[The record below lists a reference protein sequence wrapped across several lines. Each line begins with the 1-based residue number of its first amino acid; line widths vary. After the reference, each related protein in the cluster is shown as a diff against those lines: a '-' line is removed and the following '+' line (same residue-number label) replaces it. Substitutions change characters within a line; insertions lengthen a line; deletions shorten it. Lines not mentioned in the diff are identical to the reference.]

1 MPSAIAPT
9 HLRNCLH
16 AVLAKPML
24 GKTQSMVFDQASRPL
39 ALYLHWPFCR
49 AKCPYCDFNSYVS
62 NDVDTKIFGDAL
74 CSEMTHMASLMPSRP
89 PLSSLFFGGGT
100 PSLMPPA
107 LVERLIRHAEDLFGF
122 VVDIEIT
129 AEANPTS
136 VEAEAMLGFQKAGVN
151 RVSMGVQSLDD
162 ASLKFLG
169 REHSAADALQ
179 ALDKVIKA
187 FDRVSIDLIY
197 ALPDQSLKAWQAMLG
212 QVLSFELGHLS
223 LYQLTI
229 ETGTVFHTRQR
240 RGEVM
245 ALNDDRAADLYEMTQ
260 QMTNAAGLPS
270 YEISNHAA
278 PGQACRH
285 NLTYWQAGDWLG
297 VGPGAHGRFALFDQ
311 AKNLAIRNATV
322 TRRNPAGWLDAVAI
336 KGHGIDEIQINSP
349 ADWADEMLMMGLRL
363 KNGIDLGVIENLCGP
378 CDDWL
383 YGDGVEQAIAA
394 GWLQRMPNQST
405 LTASDDGRLRLN
417 HILSTILR

>member
-1 MPSAIAPT
+1 MA
-9 HLRNCLH
+9 
-16 AVLAKPML
+16 
-24 GKTQSMVFDQASRPL
+24 GKAQSVVFDQASRPF

-49 AKCPYCDFNSYVS
+49 AKCPYCDFNSHVS
-62 NDVDTKIFGDAL
+62 NDVDSKIFGDAL
-74 CSEMTHMASLMPSRP
+74 CTEMTHMASLMPSRP

-100 PSLMPPA
+100 PSLMPPI

-122 VVDIEIT
+122 NGDIEIT

-136 VEAEAMLGFQKAGVN
+136 VEADAMLGFQKAGVN

-169 REHSAADALQ
+169 REHSAADALY
-179 ALDKVIKA
+179 ALDKVKKA

-197 ALPDQSLKAWQAMLG
+197 ALPDQSPKAWQDMLG
-212 QVLSFELGHLS
+212 QALSLGLGHLS

-229 ETGTVFHTRQR
+229 EAGTVFHRRQR
-240 RGEVM
+240 RGEIM
-245 ALNDDRAADLYEMTQ
+245 ALDDDRAADLYEMTQ
-260 QMTNAAGLPS
+260 QITDAAGLPA

-278 PGQACRH
+278 PGQECRH

-297 VGPGAHGRFALFDQ
+297 VGPGAHGRFALFDP
-311 AKNLAIRNATV
+311 AENIATRNASV
-322 TRRNPAGWLDAVAI
+322 TRRSPAGWLDAVAA
-336 KGHGIDEIQINSP
+336 KGHGIDETQIDSP
-349 ADWADEMLMMGLRL
+349 ADWASEMVMMGLRL
-363 KNGIDLGVIENLCGP
+363 TNGIDLDVIKNLCGP

-383 YGDGVEQAIAA
+383 DGDGVEQAIAA
-394 GWLQRMPNQST
+394 GWLRRMPNQSR
-405 LTASDDGRLRLN
+405 LIASDDGRLRLN

>member
-1 MPSAIAPT
+1 MA
-9 HLRNCLH
+9 
-16 AVLAKPML
+16 
-24 GKTQSMVFDQASRPL
+24 GKAQSVVFDQASRPF

-49 AKCPYCDFNSYVS
+49 AKCPYCDFNSHVS

-74 CSEMTHMASLMPSRP
+74 CTEMAHMASLMPSRP

-100 PSLMPPA
+100 PSLMPPI
-107 LVERLIRHAEDLFGF
+107 LVERLISHAEDLFGF
-122 VVDIEIT
+122 TDDIEIT

-162 ASLKFLG
+162 AGLKFLG

-179 ALDKVIKA
+179 ALDKVNKA

-197 ALPDQSLKAWQAMLG
+197 ALPNQSLKAWQKMLS
-212 QVLSFELGHLS
+212 QALSLGLGHLS

-229 ETGTVFHTRQR
+229 EAGTVFHTRQR

-245 ALNDDRAADLYEMTQ
+245 ALDDDGAADLYEMTQ
-260 QMTNAAGLPS
+260 QMTHAAGLPA

-278 PGQACRH
+278 PSQECRH
-285 NLTYWQAGDWLG
+285 NLTYWQTGDWLG
-297 VGPGAHGRFALFDQ
+297 VGPGAHGRFALFDP
-311 AKNLAIRNATV
+311 AENLAARNATV
-322 TRRNPAGWLDAVAI
+322 TRRSPAGWLDAVVA
-336 KGHGIDEIQINSP
+336 KGHGIEEAQIDSP
-349 ADWADEMLMMGLRL
+349 ADWASEMVMMGLRL
-363 KNGIDLGVIENLCGP
+363 TNGIDLGVIENLCGP
-378 CDDWL
+378 CNNWL
-383 YGDGVEQAIAA
+383 DSDGVEQAIAA
-394 GWLQRMPNQST
+394 GWLRRMPNQSR
-405 LTASDDGRLRLN
+405 LMASDDGRLRLN

>member
-1 MPSAIAPT
+1 MAGK
-9 HLRNCLH
+9 
-16 AVLAKPML
+16 AK
-24 GKTQSMVFDQASRPL
+24 SVVFDQASRPF

-49 AKCPYCDFNSYVS
+49 AKCPYCDFNSHVS

-74 CSEMTHMASLMPSRP
+74 CTEMAHMASLMPSRP

-100 PSLMPPA
+100 PSLMPPI

-122 VVDIEIT
+122 TDDIEIT

-162 ASLKFLG
+162 AGLKFLG

-179 ALDKVIKA
+179 ALDKVNKA

-197 ALPDQSLKAWQAMLG
+197 ALPNQSLKAWQKMLS
-212 QVLSFELGHLS
+212 QALSLGLGHLS

-229 ETGTVFHTRQR
+229 EAGTVFHTRQR

-245 ALNDDRAADLYEMTQ
+245 ALDDDGAADLYGMTQ
-260 QMTNAAGLPS
+260 QMTHAAGLPA

-278 PGQACRH
+278 PSQECRH
-285 NLTYWQAGDWLG
+285 NLTYWQTGDWLG
-297 VGPGAHGRFALFDQ
+297 VGPGAHGRFALFDP
-311 AKNLAIRNATV
+311 AENLAARNATV
-322 TRRNPAGWLDAVAI
+322 TRRSPAGWLDAVVA
-336 KGHGIDEIQINSP
+336 KGHGIEEAQIDSP
-349 ADWADEMLMMGLRL
+349 ADWASEMVMMGLRL
-363 KNGIDLGVIENLCGP
+363 TNGIDLGVIENLCGP
-378 CDDWL
+378 CDNWL
-383 YGDGVEQAIAA
+383 DGDGVEQAIAA
-394 GWLQRMPNQST
+394 GWLRRMPNQSR
-405 LTASDDGRLRLN
+405 LMASDDGRLRLN
-417 HILSTILR
+417 HILSTILH

>member
-1 MPSAIAPT
+1 MA
-9 HLRNCLH
+9 
-16 AVLAKPML
+16 
-24 GKTQSMVFDQASRPL
+24 GKAQSEVFDQASRPF

-49 AKCPYCDFNSYVS
+49 AKCPYCDFNSHVS

-74 CSEMTHMASLMPSRP
+74 CTEMAHMASLMPSRP

-100 PSLMPPA
+100 PSLMPPI
-107 LVERLIRHAEDLFGF
+107 LVERLIRHAKDLFGF
-122 VVDIEIT
+122 TDDIEIT

-179 ALDKVIKA
+179 ALDKVNKA

-197 ALPDQSLKAWQAMLG
+197 ALPNQSLKAWQKMLS
-212 QVLSFELGHLS
+212 QALSLGLGHLS

-229 ETGTVFHTRQR
+229 EAGTVFHTRQR

-245 ALNDDRAADLYEMTQ
+245 ALDDDGAADLYEMTQ
-260 QMTNAAGLPS
+260 QMTHAAGLPA

-278 PGQACRH
+278 PSQKCRH

-297 VGPGAHGRFALFDQ
+297 VGPGAHGRFALFDP
-311 AKNLAIRNATV
+311 AKNLATRNATV
-322 TRRNPAGWLDAVAI
+322 TRRSPAGWLDAVVA
-336 KGHGIDEIQINSP
+336 KGHGIEEAQIDSP
-349 ADWADEMLMMGLRL
+349 ADWASEMVMMGLRL
-363 KNGIDLGVIENLCGP
+363 TNGIDLGVIENLCGP
-378 CDDWL
+378 CDNWL
-383 YGDGVEQAIAA
+383 DGDGVEQAIAA
-394 GWLQRMPNQST
+394 GWLRRMPNQSR
-405 LTASDDGRLRLN
+405 LMASDDGRLRLN
-417 HILSTILR
+417 YILSTILR

>member
-1 MPSAIAPT
+1 MA
-9 HLRNCLH
+9 
-16 AVLAKPML
+16 
-24 GKTQSMVFDQASRPL
+24 GKAQSVVFDQASRPF

-49 AKCPYCDFNSYVS
+49 AKCPYCDFNSHVS

-74 CSEMTHMASLMPSRP
+74 CTEMAHMASLMPSRP

-100 PSLMPPA
+100 PSLMPPI

-122 VVDIEIT
+122 TDDIEIT

-162 ASLKFLG
+162 AGLKFLG

-179 ALDKVIKA
+179 ALDKVNKA

-197 ALPDQSLKAWQAMLG
+197 ALPNQSLKAWQKMLS
-212 QVLSFELGHLS
+212 QALSLGLGHLS

-229 ETGTVFHTRQR
+229 EAGTVFHTRQR

-245 ALNDDRAADLYEMTQ
+245 ALDDDGAADLYEMTQ
-260 QMTNAAGLPS
+260 QMTHAAGLPA

-278 PGQACRH
+278 PSQECRH
-285 NLTYWQAGDWLG
+285 NLTYWQTGDWLG
-297 VGPGAHGRFALFDQ
+297 VGPGAHGRFALFDP
-311 AKNLAIRNATV
+311 AENLAARNATV
-322 TRRNPAGWLDAVAI
+322 TRRSPAGWLDAVVA
-336 KGHGIDEIQINSP
+336 KGHGIEEAQIDSP
-349 ADWADEMLMMGLRL
+349 ADWASEMVMMGLRL
-363 KNGIDLGVIENLCGP
+363 TNGIDLGVIENLCGP

-383 YGDGVEQAIAA
+383 DGDGVEQAIAA
-394 GWLQRMPNQST
+394 GWLRRMPNQSR
-405 LTASDDGRLRLN
+405 LMASDDGRLRLN

>member
-1 MPSAIAPT
+1 MAG
-9 HLRNCLH
+9 N
-16 AVLAKPML
+16 
-24 GKTQSMVFDQASRPL
+24 TQTMVFDQASRPF

-49 AKCPYCDFNSYVS
+49 AKCPYCDFNSHVS
-62 NDVDTKIFGDAL
+62 NDVDSKIFGDAL
-74 CSEMTHMASLMPSRP
+74 CTEMTYMASLMPSRP

-100 PSLMPPA
+100 PSLMPPL

-122 VVDIEIT
+122 TGDIEIT

-151 RVSMGVQSLDD
+151 RISMGVQSLDD

-169 REHSAADALQ
+169 REHSATDALQ
-179 ALDKVIKA
+179 ALDKVNKA

-197 ALPDQSLKAWQAMLG
+197 ALPNQSQKAWKAMLG
-212 QVLSFELGHLS
+212 QALSLELGHLS

-245 ALNDDRAADLYEMTQ
+245 ALDDDRAADLYEMTQ

-270 YEISNHAA
+270 YDISNYAA
-278 PGQACRH
+278 LGQECRH
-285 NLTYWQAGDWLG
+285 NLIYWQAGDWLG

-311 AKNLAIRNATV
+311 ARNLAIRNAIV
-322 TRRNPAGWLDAVAI
+322 TRRNPAGWLDAVAT
-336 KGHGIDEIQINSP
+336 KGHGIDKTQIDSP
-349 ADWADEMLMMGLRL
+349 ASWASEMVMMGLRL
-363 KNGIDLGVIENLCGP
+363 TNGIDLGVIESLCGP
-378 CDDWL
+378 CNDWL
-383 YGDGVEQAIAA
+383 CGDGVEQAIAA
-394 GWLQRMPNQST
+394 GWLKRMQNQST
-405 LTASDDGRLRLN
+405 LMASDDGRLRLN

>member
-1 MPSAIAPT
+1 MA
-9 HLRNCLH
+9 
-16 AVLAKPML
+16 
-24 GKTQSMVFDQASRPL
+24 GKAQSEVFDQASRPF

-49 AKCPYCDFNSYVS
+49 AKCPYCDFNSHVS

-74 CSEMTHMASLMPSRP
+74 CTEMAHMASLMPSRP

-100 PSLMPPA
+100 PSLMPPI

-122 VVDIEIT
+122 TDDIEIT

-162 ASLKFLG
+162 AGLKFLG

-179 ALDKVIKA
+179 ALDKVNKA

-197 ALPDQSLKAWQAMLG
+197 ALPNQSLKAWQKMLS
-212 QVLSFELGHLS
+212 QALSLGLGHLS

-229 ETGTVFHTRQR
+229 EAGTVFHTRQR

-245 ALNDDRAADLYEMTQ
+245 ALDDDGAADLYEMTQ
-260 QMTNAAGLPS
+260 QMTHAAGLPA

-278 PGQACRH
+278 PSQECRH
-285 NLTYWQAGDWLG
+285 NLTYWQTGDWLG
-297 VGPGAHGRFALFDQ
+297 VGPGAHGRFALFDP
-311 AKNLAIRNATV
+311 AENLAARNATV
-322 TRRNPAGWLDAVAI
+322 TRRSPAGWLDAVVA
-336 KGHGIDEIQINSP
+336 KGHGIEEAQIDSP
-349 ADWADEMLMMGLRL
+349 ADWASEMVMMGLRL
-363 KNGIDLGVIENLCGP
+363 TNGIDLGVIENLCGP
-378 CDDWL
+378 CDNWL
-383 YGDGVEQAIAA
+383 DGDGVEQAIAA
-394 GWLQRMPNQST
+394 GWLRRMPNQSR
-405 LTASDDGRLRLN
+405 LMASDDGRLRLN

>member
-1 MPSAIAPT
+1 MA
-9 HLRNCLH
+9 
-16 AVLAKPML
+16 
-24 GKTQSMVFDQASRPL
+24 GKAQSEVFDQASRPF

-49 AKCPYCDFNSYVS
+49 AKCPYCDFNSHVR

-74 CSEMTHMASLMPSRP
+74 CTEMAHMASLMPSRP

-100 PSLMPPA
+100 PSLMPPI

-122 VVDIEIT
+122 TDDIEIT

-162 ASLKFLG
+162 AGLKFLG

-179 ALDKVIKA
+179 ALDKVNKA

-197 ALPDQSLKAWQAMLG
+197 ALPNQSLKAWQKMLS
-212 QVLSFELGHLS
+212 QALSLGLGHLS

-229 ETGTVFHTRQR
+229 EAGTVFHTRQR

-245 ALNDDRAADLYEMTQ
+245 ALDDDGAADLYEMTQ
-260 QMTNAAGLPS
+260 QMTHAAGLPA

-278 PGQACRH
+278 PSQECRH
-285 NLTYWQAGDWLG
+285 NLTYWQTGDWLG
-297 VGPGAHGRFALFDQ
+297 VGPGAHGRFALFDP
-311 AKNLAIRNATV
+311 AENLAARNATV
-322 TRRNPAGWLDAVAI
+322 TRRSPAGWLDAVVA
-336 KGHGIDEIQINSP
+336 KGHGIEEAQIDSP
-349 ADWADEMLMMGLRL
+349 ADWASEMVMMGLRL
-363 KNGIDLGVIENLCGP
+363 TNGIDLGVIENLCGP
-378 CDDWL
+378 CDNWL
-383 YGDGVEQAIAA
+383 DGDGVEQAIAA
-394 GWLQRMPNQST
+394 GWLRRMPNQSR
-405 LTASDDGRLRLN
+405 LMASDDGRLRLN

>member
-1 MPSAIAPT
+1 MA
-9 HLRNCLH
+9 
-16 AVLAKPML
+16 
-24 GKTQSMVFDQASRPL
+24 GKAQSEVFDQASRPF

-49 AKCPYCDFNSYVS
+49 AKCPYCDFNSHVR

-74 CSEMTHMASLMPSRP
+74 CTEMAHMASLMPSRP

-100 PSLMPPA
+100 PSLMPPI

-122 VVDIEIT
+122 TDDIEIT

-162 ASLKFLG
+162 AGLKFLG

-179 ALDKVIKA
+179 ALDKVNKA

-197 ALPDQSLKAWQAMLG
+197 ALPNQSLKAWQKMLS
-212 QVLSFELGHLS
+212 QSLSLGLGHLS

-229 ETGTVFHTRQR
+229 EAGTVFHTRQR

-245 ALNDDRAADLYEMTQ
+245 ALDDDGAADLYEMTQ
-260 QMTNAAGLPS
+260 QMTHAAGLPA

-278 PGQACRH
+278 PSQECRH
-285 NLTYWQAGDWLG
+285 NLTYWQTGDWLG
-297 VGPGAHGRFALFDQ
+297 VGPGAHGRFALFDP
-311 AKNLAIRNATV
+311 AENLAARNATV
-322 TRRNPAGWLDAVAI
+322 TRRSPAGWLDAVVA
-336 KGHGIDEIQINSP
+336 KGHGIEEAQIDSP
-349 ADWADEMLMMGLRL
+349 ADWASEMVMMGLRL
-363 KNGIDLGVIENLCGP
+363 TNGIDLGVIENLCGP
-378 CDDWL
+378 CDNWL
-383 YGDGVEQAIAA
+383 DGDGVEQAIAA
-394 GWLQRMPNQST
+394 GWLRRMPNQSR
-405 LTASDDGRLRLN
+405 LMASDDGRLRLN

>member
-1 MPSAIAPT
+1 MAGNT
-9 HLRNCLH
+9 KLVGFN
-16 AVLAKPML
+16 
-24 GKTQSMVFDQASRPL
+24 QASRPF

-49 AKCPYCDFNSYVS
+49 AKCPYCDFNSHVS

-74 CSEMTHMASLMPSRP
+74 CTEMAHMASLMPSRP

-100 PSLMPPA
+100 PSLMPPI

-122 VVDIEIT
+122 TDDIEIT

-162 ASLKFLG
+162 AGLKFLG

-179 ALDKVIKA
+179 ALDKVNKA

-197 ALPDQSLKAWQAMLG
+197 ALPNQSLKAWQKMLS
-212 QVLSFELGHLS
+212 QALSLGLGHLS

-229 ETGTVFHTRQR
+229 EAGTVFHTRQR

-245 ALNDDRAADLYEMTQ
+245 ALDDDGAADLYEMTQ
-260 QMTNAAGLPS
+260 QMTHAAGLPA

-278 PGQACRH
+278 PSQECRH
-285 NLTYWQAGDWLG
+285 NLTYWQTGDWLG
-297 VGPGAHGRFALFDQ
+297 VGPGAHGRFALFDP
-311 AKNLAIRNATV
+311 AENLAARNATV
-322 TRRNPAGWLDAVAI
+322 TRRSPAGWLDAVVA
-336 KGHGIDEIQINSP
+336 KGHGIEEAQIDSP
-349 ADWADEMLMMGLRL
+349 ADWASEMVMMGLRL
-363 KNGIDLGVIENLCGP
+363 TNGIDLGVIENLCGP
-378 CDDWL
+378 CDNWL
-383 YGDGVEQAIAA
+383 DGDGVEQAISA
-394 GWLQRMPNQST
+394 GWLRRMPNQSR
-405 LTASDDGRLRLN
+405 LMASDDGRLRLN

>member
-1 MPSAIAPT
+1 M
-9 HLRNCLH
+9 
-16 AVLAKPML
+16 
-24 GKTQSMVFDQASRPL
+24 
-39 ALYLHWPFCR
+39 
-49 AKCPYCDFNSYVS
+49 
-62 NDVDTKIFGDAL
+62 FGDAL

-122 VVDIEIT
+122 IDDIEIT

-136 VEAEAMLGFQKAGVN
+136 VEAKAMLGFQKAGVN

-162 ASLKFLG
+162 LGLKFLG
-169 REHSAADALQ
+169 REHSAADALK
-179 ALDKVIKA
+179 ALDKVNKA

-197 ALPDQSLKAWQAMLG
+197 ALPDQSPKAWQAMLS
-212 QVLSFELGHLS
+212 QALSFDLGHLS

-229 ETGTVFHTRQR
+229 ENGTVFHTRQR

-260 QMTNAAGLPS
+260 QMTNDAGLPS

-278 PGQACRH
+278 LGQECRH

-297 VGPGAHGRFALFDQ
+297 VGPGAHGRFALFDKS
-311 AKNLAIRNATV
+311 KNLAIRNATV
-322 TRRNPAGWLDAVAI
+322 TRRNPAGWLDAVAA
-336 KGHGIDEIQINSP
+336 KGHGIDETQIDSP
-349 ADWADEMLMMGLRL
+349 ADWASEMVMMGLRL
-363 KNGIDLGVIENLCGP
+363 TNGIDLGVIENLCGP
-378 CDDWL
+378 CGDWL
-383 YGDGVEQAIAA
+383 YGDGVEQVIAA
-394 GWLQRMPNQST
+394 GWLKRMPNQST
-405 LTASDDGRLRLN
+405 LIASDDGRLRLN

>member
-1 MPSAIAPT
+1 MA
-9 HLRNCLH
+9 
-16 AVLAKPML
+16 
-24 GKTQSMVFDQASRPL
+24 GKAQSVVFDQASRPF

-49 AKCPYCDFNSYVS
+49 AKCPYCDFNSHVS

-74 CSEMTHMASLMPSRP
+74 CTEMAHMASLMPSRP

-100 PSLMPPA
+100 PSLMPPI
-107 LVERLIRHAEDLFGF
+107 LVERLIRHAKDLFGF
-122 VVDIEIT
+122 TDDIEIT

-162 ASLKFLG
+162 AGLKFLG

-179 ALDKVIKA
+179 ALDKVNKA

-197 ALPDQSLKAWQAMLG
+197 ALPNQSLKAWQKMLS
-212 QVLSFELGHLS
+212 QALSLGLGHLS

-229 ETGTVFHTRQR
+229 EAGTVFHTRQR

-245 ALNDDRAADLYEMTQ
+245 ALDDDGAADLYEMTQ
-260 QMTNAAGLPS
+260 QMTHAAGLPA

-278 PGQACRH
+278 PSQECRH
-285 NLTYWQAGDWLG
+285 NLTYWQTGDWLG
-297 VGPGAHGRFALFDQ
+297 VGPGAHGRFALFDP
-311 AKNLAIRNATV
+311 AENLAARNATV
-322 TRRNPAGWLDAVAI
+322 TRRSPAGWLDAVVA
-336 KGHGIDEIQINSP
+336 KGHGIEEAQIDSP
-349 ADWADEMLMMGLRL
+349 ADWASEMVMMGLRL
-363 KNGIDLGVIENLCGP
+363 TNGIDLGVIENLCGP
-378 CDDWL
+378 CDNWL
-383 YGDGVEQAIAA
+383 DGDGVEQAIAA
-394 GWLQRMPNQST
+394 GWLRRMPNQSR
-405 LTASDDGRLRLN
+405 LMASDDGRLRLN

>member
-1 MPSAIAPT
+1 MA
-9 HLRNCLH
+9 
-16 AVLAKPML
+16 
-24 GKTQSMVFDQASRPL
+24 GKAQSVVFDQASRPF

-49 AKCPYCDFNSYVS
+49 AKCPYCDFNSHVS

-74 CSEMTHMASLMPSRP
+74 CTEMNHMASLMPSRP

-100 PSLMPPA
+100 PSLMPPV
-107 LVERLIRHAEDLFGF
+107 LVERLIRHAEDLFSF
-122 VVDIEIT
+122 TDNIEIT

-162 ASLKFLG
+162 AGLKFLG
-169 REHSAADALQ
+169 REHSAADALH
-179 ALDKVIKA
+179 ALDKVNKA

-197 ALPDQSLKAWQAMLG
+197 ALPDQSPKAWQVMLG
-212 QVLSFELGHLS
+212 QALSLGLGHLS

-245 ALNDDRAADLYEMTQ
+245 ALDDDRAADLYEMTQ
-260 QMTNAAGLPS
+260 QMSNAAGLPA

-278 PGQACRH
+278 IGQECRH

-297 VGPGAHGRFALFDQ
+297 VGPGAHGRFALFDP
-311 AKNLAIRNATV
+311 AENRAIRNATV
-322 TRRNPAGWLDAVAI
+322 TRRSPAGWLDAVTAN
-336 KGHGIDEIQINSP
+336 GHGIDETQIDSP
-349 ADWADEMLMMGLRL
+349 ADWASEMVMMGLRL
-363 KNGIDLGVIENLCGP
+363 TSGIDLGVIENLCGP

-383 YGDGVEQAIAA
+383 DGDGVEQAIAA
-394 GWLQRMPNQST
+394 GWLRRMPNQSK
-405 LTASDDGRLRLN
+405 LMASDDGRLRLN

>member
-1 MPSAIAPT
+1 MS
-9 HLRNCLH
+9 
-16 AVLAKPML
+16 
-24 GKTQSMVFDQASRPL
+24 GKTQSMVFDQASRPF

-49 AKCPYCDFNSYVS
+49 AKCPYCDFNSHVS
-62 NDVDTKIFGDAL
+62 KDVDTKIFGDAL

-122 VVDIEIT
+122 MSDIEIT

-136 VEAEAMLGFQKAGVN
+136 VEAKAMLGFQKAGVN

-169 REHSAADALQ
+169 REHSATDALQ
-179 ALDKVIKA
+179 ALDKVNKA

-197 ALPDQSLKAWQAMLG
+197 ALPNQSQKAWKAMLG
-212 QVLSFELGHLS
+212 QALSLELGHLS

-245 ALNDDRAADLYEMTQ
+245 ALDDDRAADLYEMTQ

-278 PGQACRH
+278 LGQECRH

-322 TRRNPAGWLDAVAI
+322 TRRNPAGWLDAVLT
-336 KGHGIDEIQINSP
+336 KGHGIDETQINSP
-349 ADWADEMLMMGLRL
+349 ADWASEMLMMGLRL

-383 YGDGVEQAIAA
+383 HEDGVEQAIAA

-405 LTASDDGRLRLN
+405 LMASDDGRLRLN

>member
-1 MPSAIAPT
+1 MA
-9 HLRNCLH
+9 
-16 AVLAKPML
+16 
-24 GKTQSMVFDQASRPL
+24 GKAQSVVFDQASRPF

-49 AKCPYCDFNSYVS
+49 AKCPYCDFNSHVS

-74 CSEMTHMASLMPSRP
+74 CTEMAHMASLMPSRP

-100 PSLMPPA
+100 PSLMPPI

-122 VVDIEIT
+122 TDDIEIT

-162 ASLKFLG
+162 AGLKFLG

-179 ALDKVIKA
+179 ALDKVNKA

-197 ALPDQSLKAWQAMLG
+197 ALPNQSLKAWQKMLS
-212 QVLSFELGHLS
+212 QALSLGLGHLS

-229 ETGTVFHTRQR
+229 EAGTVFHTRQR

-245 ALNDDRAADLYEMTQ
+245 ALDDDGAADLYEMTQ
-260 QMTNAAGLPS
+260 QMTHAAGLPA

-278 PGQACRH
+278 PSQECRH
-285 NLTYWQAGDWLG
+285 NLTYWQTGDWLG
-297 VGPGAHGRFALFDQ
+297 VGPGAHGRFALFDP
-311 AKNLAIRNATV
+311 AENLAARNATV
-322 TRRNPAGWLDAVAI
+322 TRRSPAGWLDAVVA
-336 KGHGIDEIQINSP
+336 KGHGIEEAQIDSP
-349 ADWADEMLMMGLRL
+349 ADWASEMVMMGLRL
-363 KNGIDLGVIENLCGP
+363 TNGIDLGVIENLCGP
-378 CDDWL
+378 CDNWL
-383 YGDGVEQAIAA
+383 DGDGVEQAIAA
-394 GWLQRMPNQST
+394 GWLRRMPNQSR
-405 LTASDDGRLRLN
+405 LMASDDGRLRLN
-417 HILSTILR
+417 YILSTILR

>member
-1 MPSAIAPT
+1 MPD
-9 HLRNCLH
+9 
-16 AVLAKPML
+16 
-24 GKTQSMVFDQASRPL
+24 KTQSMVFDQATRPF

-49 AKCPYCDFNSYVS
+49 TKCPYCDFNSHVS
-62 NDVDTKIFGDAL
+62 NDIDTKIFGDAL
-74 CSEMTHMASLMPSRP
+74 CSEMAHMASLVPSRP

-107 LVERLIRHAEDLFGF
+107 LVERLIHHAEDLFGF
-122 VVDIEIT
+122 IDEIEIT
-129 AEANPTS
+129 VEANPTS
-136 VEAEAMLGFQKAGVN
+136 VEAKAMLEFQKAGVN

-162 ASLKFLG
+162 AGLKFLG

-179 ALDKVIKA
+179 ALDKVKKA

-197 ALPDQSLKAWQAMLG
+197 ALPDQSPKAWQAMLG
-212 QVLSFELGHLS
+212 QALSLELGHLS

-245 ALNDDRAADLYEMTQ
+245 ALDDDRAADLYEMTQ

-278 PGQACRH
+278 LGHECRH

-311 AKNLAIRNATV
+311 TKNLAIRNATV
-322 TRRNPAGWLDAVAI
+322 TKRNPAGWLDAVAA
-336 KGHGIDEIQINSP
+336 KGHGIDKTQIDSP
-349 ADWADEMLMMGLRL
+349 ADWANEMVMMGLRL
-363 KNGIDLGVIENLCGP
+363 INGIDLGVIENLCGP
-378 CDDWL
+378 CDNWL
-383 YGDGVEQAIAA
+383 CGDGVEQAIAA
-394 GWLQRMPNQST
+394 GWLNRVPNQSA
-405 LTASDDGRLRLN
+405 LMASDDGRLRLN

>member
-1 MPSAIAPT
+1 MA
-9 HLRNCLH
+9 
-16 AVLAKPML
+16 
-24 GKTQSMVFDQASRPL
+24 GKAQSVVFDQASRPF

-49 AKCPYCDFNSYVS
+49 AKCPYCDFNSHVS

-74 CSEMTHMASLMPSRP
+74 CTEMAHMASLMPSRP

-100 PSLMPPA
+100 PSLMPPI
-107 LVERLIRHAEDLFGF
+107 LVERLISHAEDLFGF
-122 VVDIEIT
+122 TDDIEIT

-179 ALDKVIKA
+179 ALDKVNKA

-197 ALPDQSLKAWQAMLG
+197 ALPNQSLKAWQKMLS
-212 QVLSFELGHLS
+212 QALSLGLGHLS

-229 ETGTVFHTRQR
+229 EAGTVFHTRQR

-245 ALNDDRAADLYEMTQ
+245 ALDDDGAADLYEMTQ
-260 QMTNAAGLPS
+260 QMTHAAGLPA

-278 PGQACRH
+278 PSQECRH
-285 NLTYWQAGDWLG
+285 NLTYWQTGDWLG
-297 VGPGAHGRFALFDQ
+297 VGPGAHGRFALFDP
-311 AKNLAIRNATV
+311 AENLAARNATV
-322 TRRNPAGWLDAVAI
+322 TRRSPAGWLDAVVA
-336 KGHGIDEIQINSP
+336 KGHGIEEAQIDSP
-349 ADWADEMLMMGLRL
+349 ADWASEMVMMGLRL
-363 KNGIDLGVIENLCGP
+363 TNGIDLGVIENLCGP
-378 CDDWL
+378 CDNWL
-383 YGDGVEQAIAA
+383 DGDGVEQAIAA
-394 GWLQRMPNQST
+394 GWLRRMPNQSR
-405 LTASDDGRLRLN
+405 LMASDDGRLRLN

>member
-1 MPSAIAPT
+1 MA
-9 HLRNCLH
+9 
-16 AVLAKPML
+16 
-24 GKTQSMVFDQASRPL
+24 GKAQSVVFDQASRPF

-49 AKCPYCDFNSYVS
+49 AKCPYCDFNSHVS

-74 CSEMTHMASLMPSRP
+74 CTEMAHMASLMPSRP

-100 PSLMPPA
+100 PSLMPPI

-122 VVDIEIT
+122 TDDIEIT

-162 ASLKFLG
+162 AGLKFLG

-179 ALDKVIKA
+179 ALDKVNKA

-197 ALPDQSLKAWQAMLG
+197 ALPNQSLKAWQKMLS
-212 QVLSFELGHLS
+212 QALSLGLGHLS

-229 ETGTVFHTRQR
+229 EAGTVFHTRQR

-245 ALNDDRAADLYEMTQ
+245 ALDDDGAADLYEMTQ
-260 QMTNAAGLPS
+260 QMTHAAGLPA

-278 PGQACRH
+278 PSQKCRH

-297 VGPGAHGRFALFDQ
+297 VGPGAHGRFALFDP
-311 AKNLAIRNATV
+311 AKNLATRNATV
-322 TRRNPAGWLDAVAI
+322 TRRSPAGWLDAVVA
-336 KGHGIDEIQINSP
+336 KGHGIEEAQIDSP
-349 ADWADEMLMMGLRL
+349 ADWASEMVMMGLRL
-363 KNGIDLGVIENLCGP
+363 TNGIDLGVIENLCGP
-378 CDDWL
+378 CDNWL
-383 YGDGVEQAIAA
+383 DGDGVEQAIAA
-394 GWLQRMPNQST
+394 GWLRRMPNQSR
-405 LTASDDGRLRLN
+405 LMASDDGRLRLN